1 MKAYV
6 KKISSNISFITNKI
20 NKFENGNKLEN
31 VNKIINC
38 SSQNMMTKGA
48 KRRKGKHN

>member
-6 KKISSNISFITNKI
+6 KKISSNISFIANRI
-20 NKFENGNKLEN
+20 NKFEN
-31 VNKIINC
+31 VNKMINY

-48 KRRKGKHN
+48 KRRKGK